1 MRTAFVIGLAGL
13 MTACTNTATV
23 VSATEGAICDSIGY
37 ALPTRSRSD
46 TAQTSDEITRLYAT
60 FAAACP
66 QAVGLIP
73 K

>member
-1 MRTAFVIGLAGL
+1 MRTAFVIGFVMFL
-13 MTACTNTATV
+13 TACTTIPSA
-23 VSATEGAICDSIGY
+23 VSETEVAICDSIGA

-66 QAVGLIP
+66 RHQALIP
-73 K
+73 R